1 MNGECAYVF
10 MDDNGCVPVKVMV
23 IGALGTNCYLIADG
37 EGDEGC
43 ALVIDPAGGADA
55 VIAELGGRALE
66 YVVCTH
72 NHFDHT
78 GAVAELARRTG
89 ARVVASVQDSERI
102 ETGQKGSFAG
112 IEYDIEPA
120 AVDVKVKDGDV
131 ICLGSL
137 KLKVIH
143 TPGHTKG
150 GICLYLPGNEEKFG
164 MLFAGD
170 TLFHGCTGR
179 IDLEGGNGY
188 EMRGSLRTKIAPLP
202 NETVVY
208 PGHGGFTT
216 IGAERRRVIESF

>member
-10 MDDNGCVPVKVMV
+10 MDENGCVPVKVMV
-23 IGALGTNCYLIADG
+23 IGALGTNCYLISDG
-37 EGDEGC
+37 EEDGAP
-43 ALVIDPAGGADA
+43 ALVIDPAGDADA
-55 VIAELGGRALE
+55 VIAEVGGRTLE

-89 ARVVASVQDSERI
+89 ACVVASVQDSERI
-102 ETGQKGSFAG
+102 EAGQKGSFMG
-112 IEYDIEPA
+112 LDYEIEPA
-120 AVDVKVKDGDV
+120 TVDVKVGDGDV
-131 ICLGSL
+131 IRLGSL
-137 KLKVIH
+137 EIKVIH

-150 GICLYLPGNEEKFG
+150 GICLYLPGDEKKFG

-170 TLFHGCTGR
+170 TLFHGSTGR
-179 IDLEGGNGY
+179 VDLEGGNAY
-188 EMRGSLRTKIAPLP
+188 ELRGSLRTKLAPLP

-216 IGAERRRVIESF
+216 IGAERRRVIEAF